1 MPMTIPSDID
11 RLLFVSTDK
20 DIPSVFDDDQ
30 NAPPSAVNDEN
41 WDGSGEGAGY
51 VIVLPE
57 H

>member
-1 MPMTIPSDID
+1 MVTIPSDID

-51 VIVLPE
+51 VIVPE